1 MAINKEP
8 LLEVNSVD
16 VFYGS
21 FHALWNV
28 SLDVYDGEI
37 VALIGANGM
46 GKTTLIN
53 AVSGVIHPKTGKIV
67 FKGVDIT
74 MLPPYSVVKLGI
86 VQVPEGRRIFPN
98 LTVQDNLKVG
108 SYVRRARAKKDQLL
122 KRVYELFP
130 VLEERKNQLAGML
143 SGGEQQMLAV
153 GRGLMA
159 DPQLL
164 MLDEMSLG
172 LAPVVVN
179 SLIRKVKEINQEGV
193 TILLVDEN
201 VSRSLSVCDRAYII
215 KSGRIALSGTRH
227 ELKNEEEIRKAYF
240 GV

>member
-1 MAINKEP
+1 MAINKKP
-8 LLEVNSVD
+8 LLEVNSID
-16 VFYGS
+16 VFYGF

-37 VALIGANGM
+37 VSLIGANGM

-53 AVSGVIHPKTGKIV
+53 TVSGVIHPKTGKIF
-67 FKGVDIT
+67 FKGIDIT
-74 MLPPYSVVKLGI
+74 MLPPHSIVELGI

-98 LTVQDNLKVG
+98 LSVKDNLKIG
-108 SYVRRARAKKDQLL
+108 SYTKRARAKKDQLL

-130 VLEERKNQLAGML
+130 VLEERKNQLAGTL
-143 SGGEQQMLAV
+143 SGGEQQMLAI

-164 MLDEMSLG
+164 MLDEISLG
-172 LAPVVVN
+172 LAPALVD
-179 SLIRKVKEINQEGV
+179 SLVRKVKEINQEGV
-193 TILLVDEN
+193 TVLLVDEN

-215 KSGRIALSGTRH
+215 KSGRIVLSGTPR
-227 ELKNEEEIRKAYF
+227 ELKSAKEIKKAYF